1 MRLRPRAEVIVFKEM
16 KVLAD
21 ITGSWVVFPGGGID
35 LHETPIQAA
44 QRECQEEAGRRVI
57 NLTPAHKD
65 SVQLWPK
72 GFMKLQ
78 NSKDSKDVVGGYSHW
93 FTGSSSEEPVSKKH
107 KDYQAGFDY
116 HPIQTVIDR
125 LKHETSGDW
134 SDDVAS
140 RVSILQ
146 AHLRAHLPR
155 KTASVSIL
163 PHVQLPYPS
172 LRAR

>member
-21 ITGSWVVFPGGGID
+21 IHGSYVVFPGGGIEM
-35 LHETPIQAA
+35 HETPIQAA

-65 SVQLWPK
+65 SVQIWPK
-72 GFMKLQ
+72 GFSALKKSKE
-78 NSKDSKDVVGGYSHW
+78 SKDMVGGYSHW

-107 KDYQAGFDY
+107 KDYQVGFDY

-140 RVSILQ
+140 RISILQ
-146 AHLRAHLPR
+146 AHLRAHTPR
-155 KTASVSIL
+155 KTASSLIMS
-163 PHVQLPYPS
+163 QLPYPT
-172 LRAR
+172 LRAK